1 MEMAA
6 DQRYCL
12 ECGCRRGDPR
22 LPFMDAVVFMDAAR
36 QPAQVEADPPP
47 AQKRERRV
55 PISANASLI
64 AGVGTLLL
72 ALGIGVLIG
81 KTGEGSAVNTAA
93 TPSVIRVGGG
103 TETASAEAGGGAAAG
118 GEKTGA
124 GGAGKGGA
132 SKAKSKAKLATDDSG
147 TTKAAAEVLKP
158 SGDVQLPPPTVQK
171 GGSCE
176 AGAAGCDGGEFTGEF
191 FGE

>member
-1 MEMAA
+1 MAT

-12 ECGCRRGDPR
+12 ECGLRRGDPR
-22 LPFMDAVVFMDAAR
+22 LPFMDAVVFMDAIR
-36 QPAQVEADPPP
+36 QPAQAETDPLPP
-47 AQKRERRV
+47 APKRERRL

-81 KTGEGSAVNTAA
+81 KTGEGGAVNTAA

-103 TETASAEAGGGAAAG
+103 AETASTEAGGGAAGSGA
-118 GEKTGA
+118 KAGA
-124 GGAGKGGA
+124 GGAAKGSA
-132 SKAKSKAKLATDDSG
+132 NKAKSKAKLATDGSG

-158 SGDVQLPPPTVQK
+158 SGDVKLPPPTVQK

-176 AGAAGCDGGEFTGEF
+176 AGAAGCNGGEFTGEF